1 MKDELADFLRA
12 YLSGSKTMDD
22 CYGWLSGVDWSGPG
36 PDPEI
41 RQILGSLELLAVEAY
56 EGIRDESEF
65 HEEAANF
72 VAQATGSATAPEPRL
87 AVATPA
93 SSEGVTGS

>member
-1 MKDELADFLRA
+1 MKDEFADILKA

-22 CYGWLSGVDWSGPG
+22 CYRWLSGVDWSGPG
-36 PDPEI
+36 PAPEI

-65 HEEAANF
+65 YEEAANF
-72 VAQATGSATAPEPRL
+72 VAQATGPVAVPESRL
-87 AVATPA
+87 VAAASA
-93 SSEGVTGS
+93 SSDGVVGS